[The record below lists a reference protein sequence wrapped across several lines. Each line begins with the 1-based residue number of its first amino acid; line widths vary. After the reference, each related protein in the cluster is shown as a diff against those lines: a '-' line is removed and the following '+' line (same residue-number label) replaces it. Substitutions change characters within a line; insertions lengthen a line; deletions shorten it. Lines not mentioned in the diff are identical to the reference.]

1 MRTRIKTQ
9 ISLRTSGVTY
19 ENAFLGSMIKL
30 MIRVRSKVRIACTAK
45 DLKLG

>member
-30 MIRVRSKVRIACTAK
+30 MIRIRSKVRIAGTTK